1 MAHRFRSGPVW
12 ETNPVRTLAAACA
25 WMACALAAAGCASSN
40 SLTGPTDRTT
50 LAAGSWGGQH
60 VGLTVTAAATTIEFD
75 CAHGRIEGAI
85 PLDARGRFDVSGTFV
100 LEHGGP
106 ARPDEWQHA
115 ARTLRGIDG
124 RFRHGL
130 DRDDHGADWGCWYL
144 QPRAWPDWSFCQMLV
159 MVSTVL
165 RVNPAPPPAGG
176 W

>member
-106 ARPDEWQHA
+106 ARPDEVA
-115 ARTLRGIDG
+115 DTRRARYVGSTAG
-124 RFRHGL
+124 
-130 DRDDHGADWGCWYL
+130 
-144 QPRAWPDWSFCQMLV
+144 SV
-159 MVSTVL
+159 MDLTVTITEPTGDVGTFSL
-165 RVNPAPPPAGG
+165 ALGQTGHFVKCL
-176 W
+176 